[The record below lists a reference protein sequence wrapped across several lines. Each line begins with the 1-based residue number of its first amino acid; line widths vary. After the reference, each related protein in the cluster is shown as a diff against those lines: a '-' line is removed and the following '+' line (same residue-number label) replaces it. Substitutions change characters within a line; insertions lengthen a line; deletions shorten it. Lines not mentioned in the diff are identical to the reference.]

1 MSSATESQ
9 APAESG
15 RIRSREELRAI
26 VPDANPATQ
35 LKIFDRL
42 EEPAPEF
49 IARSPFLLLAT
60 SDPEGR
66 LDVSPKGD
74 GPGFV
79 TLEDEK
85 TLLIP
90 DRRGNNLAMGLE
102 NILDN
107 PHVGV
112 LFLVPGTGETLRVN
126 GSAELRADPALLDRL
141 AARGRPAQLVIRV
154 SVEECFF
161 HCPKAFLR
169 ADLWNADG
177 WPEVQRVSFGR
188 ILAKRM
194 GKGRDVADKIDAALE
209 VSREDL

>member
-1 MSSATESQ
+1 M
-9 APAESG
+9 
-15 RIRSREELRAI
+15 
-26 VPDANPATQ
+26 
-35 LKIFDRL
+35 
-42 EEPAPEF
+42 
-49 IARSPFLLLAT
+49 
-60 SDPEGR
+60 
-66 LDVSPKGD
+66 SPKGD

-79 TLEDEK
+79 ALEDEK

-154 SVEECFF
+154 TVEECFF